1 MSRFLRWLTPL
12 ITLLLLG
19 LALTVLQHSLRHY
32 RYREVVEAARAIPD
46 AALLAAAALT
56 VLAYTILTGYDTLAL
71 RYVGHPLPYRRVAF
85 GSAIAY
91 GLSQTLG
98 FGVVT
103 GGAVRYR
110 FWSAWG
116 LGNGDIAHAA
126 GFVSATFTVG
136 VVSICGLALLLEPSA
151 TLTALH
157 LPGALTRATGLVLI
171 SLVVAYLLWSVFR
184 RGQPIRFRSW
194 ALPVPSPSLALAQ
207 VGVASLD
214 WCAAGAVLYVLLPG
228 QSAPH
233 FLPFLGIFVLAQ
245 FVGIVSTVPG
255 GLGVFDTLI
264 ILMLEPSVPADE
276 TLAALVAFRFIYYLL
291 PFGAALTM
299 LAAHEIW
306 HHGRRLAAAAATT
319 TGFVGRWGPSVLPV
333 VLSAAAFVGGG
344 ILLLSGATPAIHN
357 RVAVLDRV
365 LPLGV
370 IEVSHF
376 MASVAGAALVVLAW
390 AIYRRLD
397 AAYGLT
403 IAVLLVGIIA
413 SLLKGLDYE
422 EAFILAV
429 ALAAVIPS
437 REAFY
442 RRAALTREPFTP
454 GWTIAVIAVVGGTL
468 WLGFFSY
475 KHVEYSTDLWW
486 HFTVRGDA
494 PRFLR
499 ATAGAMAMLLALA
512 LARLLRHASADPSA
526 PTNSDLER
534 VRALASTSPETVANL
549 ALLGDKAL
557 MFSER
562 GDGFLMYGVEGRS
575 WVALGDPVG
584 PPATRTELAWR
595 FREEADRH
603 GAWPVFYQVSAAML
617 PLYVDLGLTLH
628 KLGEEARVPLD
639 AFSLEG
645 GSRKGLRRVVKDVE
659 RTECTFEVVPPEAL
673 ASLLPELRHVS
684 DRWLADKATRE
695 KGFSLGRFDERYLS
709 CFPTAIVRAAPPDGD
724 SSGTPGEIVAFANV
738 WTGADHEELSVD
750 LMRYTRAAPRGVME
764 YLFIELM
771 LWGREQGYRW
781 FNLGMAPLSGLQR
794 RRLATNWSRVGS
806 LLYRHGEHFYNFQGL
821 RQYKEKFD
829 PVWEP
834 RYLASPGGLLL
845 PRVLTNLAS
854 LISGG
859 ITGVLKR

>member
-12 ITLLLLG
+12 ITLAL
-19 LALTVLQHSLRHY
+19 LALALGVLHNSLRHY
-32 RYREVVEAARAIPD
+32 RYREVVEAAREIPD
-46 AALLAAAALT
+46 GAIVAAIALT
-56 VLAYTILTGYDTLAL
+56 LLAYTILTGYDALAL
-71 RYVGHPLPYRRVAF
+71 RYVGRPLPYRRVAF

-126 GFVSATFTVG
+126 GFVAATFTVG
-136 VVSICGLALLLEPSA
+136 VVSISGVALLLEPTD
-151 TLTALH
+151 TLALLH
-157 LPGALTRATGLVLI
+157 LPGTLTRLVGLLLV
-171 SLVVAYLLWSVFR
+171 SLVAAYLLWSTFR
-184 RGQPIRFRSW
+184 RGQPIRLRGW
-194 ALPVPSPSLALAQ
+194 ELPVPSPGLALAQ
-207 VGVASLD
+207 VGVAALD
-214 WCAAGAVLYVLLPG
+214 WCAAGAVLYVLLPRQAG
-228 QSAPH
+228 PD
-233 FLPFLGIFVLAQ
+233 FLPFLGVFVLAQ
-245 FVGIVSTVPG
+245 FAGVVSTVPG
-255 GLGVFDTLI
+255 GLGVFDSLI
-264 ILMLEPSVPADE
+264 IVLLGPTLPADE
-276 TLAALVAFRFIYYLL
+276 ALAALVAFRFIYYLL
-291 PFGAALTM
+291 PFGTALVM
-299 LAAHEIW
+299 LAAHEVW
-306 HHGRRLAAAAATT
+306 HHGPRLAAAAASTT
-319 TGFVGRWGPSVLPV
+319 DFVGKWGPTVLPI
-333 VLSAAAFVGGG
+333 VLSATAFLGGG
-344 ILLLSGATPAIHN
+344 ILLLSGATPSIHH
-357 RVAVLDRV
+357 RVAELGRV

-370 IEVSHF
+370 IELSHF

-403 IAVLLVGIIA
+403 IAVLSVGIVA

-422 EAFILAV
+422 EALVLGV

-437 REAFY
+437 RQAFY
-442 RRAALTREPFTP
+442 RRAALTSEPLTP
-454 GWTIAVIAVVGGTL
+454 GWIIAVVAVVGATL
-468 WLGFFSY
+468 WLGLFSY
-475 KHVEYSTDLWW
+475 KHVEYSNELWW
-486 HFTVRGDA
+486 HFTMRGDA

-499 ATAGAMAMLLALA
+499 ATAGAVAVLLAVA
-512 LARLLRHASADPSA
+512 LARLLRHASAEPA
-526 PTNSDLER
+526 RPTADELER
-534 VRALASTSPETVANL
+534 ARTLVARSTDTAANL

-557 MFSER
+557 IFSER

-575 WVALGDPVG
+575 WVALGDPIG
-584 PPATRTELAWR
+584 PPAARTELAWR

-603 GAWPVFYQVSAAML
+603 GAWPVFYEVSPAAL

-628 KLGEEARVPLD
+628 KLGEEARVPL
-639 AFSLEG
+639 ASFSLEG
-645 GSRKGLRRVVKDVE
+645 GGRKGLRRVLKDVE
-659 RTECTFEVVPPEAL
+659 RDGCTFEIVPAAEVSP
-673 ASLLPELRHVS
+673 LLPALRQVS
-684 DRWLADKATRE
+684 DRWLADRETRE
-695 KGFSLGRFDERYLS
+695 KGFSLGRFEESYMAA
-709 CFPTAIVRAAPPDGD
+709 FPVALVRAPAGDGA
-724 SSGTPGEIVAFANV
+724 SPGEIVAFANV
-738 WTGADHEELSVD
+738 WTGAEHEELSVD
-750 LMRYTRAAPRGVME
+750 LMRYTPAAPRGVME

-771 LWGREQGYRW
+771 LWGKEQGYRW
-781 FNLGMAPLSGLQR
+781 FNLGMAPLSGLEH

-859 ITGVLKR
+859 ITGVLGR